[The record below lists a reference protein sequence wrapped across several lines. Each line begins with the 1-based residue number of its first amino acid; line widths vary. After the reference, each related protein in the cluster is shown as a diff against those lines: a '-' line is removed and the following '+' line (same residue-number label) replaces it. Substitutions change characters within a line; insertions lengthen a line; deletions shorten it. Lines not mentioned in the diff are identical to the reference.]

1 MPCAKAENATTSTT
15 SGALATAVFQPGV
28 QIMYGF
34 GGK

>member
-1 MPCAKAENATTSTT
+1 MKTLATEGA

-28 QIMYGF
+28 MLIYGF